1 MHEEYMVETGR
12 RKRHKNA
19 DNAIKYSK
27 RFDIYKKVD
36 DSALGYSC
44 EASWE
49 KGKFSSYSIHGGPS
63 KTGMF
68 FDDLN
73 ELDKWLGKK
82 LYNDLIAH
90 KLSSDST
97 IKSRKLRASWSIELE
112 EDLKNMHGIDISA
125 ELSKALVK
133 DIQTEIDN
141 DIIKRL
147 IEICEREA
155 PDMVLRE
162 LVKEHGGDENE

>member
-1 MHEEYMVETGR
+1 MNKEYMVETGR

-44 EASWE
+44 EASW
-49 KGKFSSYSIHGGPS
+49 KNGKFSSYNMRGSLT

-68 FDDLN
+68 FDSLD
-73 ELDKWLGKK
+73 ELGKWLGKK
-82 LYNDLIAH
+82 LYNDLITH
-90 KLSSDST
+90 KLSSDSS
-97 IKSRKLRASWSIELE
+97 IKSRKLHASWYIDLE

-125 ELSKALVK
+125 ELAKVMSKE
-133 DIQTEIDN
+133 IQAEIDN
-141 DIIKRL
+141 DIIKQL
-147 IEICEREA
+147 IKICEREA
-155 PDMVLRE
+155 SDIVLRD
-162 LVKEHGGDENE
+162 LVIEHGEYENE